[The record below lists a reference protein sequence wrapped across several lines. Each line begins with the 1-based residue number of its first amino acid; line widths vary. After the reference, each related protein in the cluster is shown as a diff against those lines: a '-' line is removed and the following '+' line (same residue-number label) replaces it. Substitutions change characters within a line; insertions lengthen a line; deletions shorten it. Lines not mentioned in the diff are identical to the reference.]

1 MRYPFICM
9 SEPLI
14 DESTIGYL
22 LRFAN
27 ENGFEGLKG
36 LKLPIRY
43 LIPAVDIRQLSIYDL
58 SAITGHH
65 AELLSSRLGMI
76 YVPEYGQYSSAY
88 EPCRLLGKETYNLT
102 NPRICPLCIQEK
114 SSLSVHWDYAL
125 NVACPVHKVLLQ
137 DKCGDCGSHL
147 SWLRRYFDRCDCG
160 KRLAEWRV
168 KRATRAVLDIQWL
181 LVCHTTN
188 ERSIRNSL
196 TRKLPPEFIHLRSE
210 KIARAVCRFVHRS
223 LLLVDRSDEAI
234 KINTYCLSV
243 KEMTAGLRAIGAI
256 MSIDPNFCLAMLHL
270 SQRSVAKRPASKS
283 GKSKFNIDMP
293 FTIFRERSMYGA
305 EDAFLIEEESYADQ

>member
-1 MRYPFICM
+1 MRHSFICM
-9 SEPLI
+9 PEPLR

-27 ENGFEGLKG
+27 DNGFEGLKG

-76 YVPEYGQYSSAY
+76 YVPEYDRYSSTY
-88 EPCRLLGKETYNLT
+88 EPCRLVGKDTYNLT

-114 SSLSVHWDYAL
+114 SNLSVHWDYAL
-125 NVACPVHKVLLQ
+125 NVACLVHKVLLQ
-137 DKCGDCGSHL
+137 DKCDDCGKYL

-160 KRLAEWRV
+160 KRLAEWSV

-181 LVCHTTN
+181 LVCHTTT
-188 ERSIRNSL
+188 ERSKRNAI
-196 TRKLPPEFIHLRSE
+196 TKKLPPDFIHLRSE

-234 KINTYCLSV
+234 KINTYCLSA
-243 KEMTAGLRAIGAI
+243 KEMAAGLRAISAI
-256 MSIDPNFCLAMLHL
+256 MSIDPKFCLAMLHL
-270 SQRSVAKRPASKS
+270 SQRSVARKPMSKP
-283 GKSKFNIDMP
+283 GRSKLNIDIP
-293 FTIFRERSMYGA
+293 FTIFRERSIYDA
-305 EDAFLIEEESYADQ
+305 DDAFLIEEESYAS